1 MSKFDVAGDGAGAFL
16 DRLSTAS
23 VDGDPGVITYTQWLN
38 ERGTIEADLTV
49 TERADDHCM
58 VVATDTAHRHVE
70 TWMRRRA
77 PESVRITDVSAE
89 LAQIN
94 LQGPNSRE
102 ILQRVTDADVSNE
115 AFGFRS
121 ARRIE
126 IGGIEVLC
134 IRITYVGELGQETD
148 GPAAGGGT
156 GPRHPW
162 GAGQDLRLRPAA

>member
-1 MSKFDVAGDGAGAFL
+1 KFDVAGDGAGAFL

-23 VDGDPGVITYTQWLN
+23 VDGDPVVITYTQWLN

-49 TERADDHCM
+49 TKLADDHFM

-77 PESVRITDVSAE
+77 PESVQITDVSAE

-102 ILQRVTDADVSNE
+102 IPQRATASAVSNE
-115 AFGFRS
+115 AFWLRSARHTDTAAGEGLGFRS
-121 ARRIE
+121 
-126 IGGIEVLC
+126 
-134 IRITYVGELGQETD
+134 T
-148 GPAAGGGT
+148 
-156 GPRHPW
+156 
-162 GAGQDLRLRPAA
+162 